1 MVMMMRWRRRPH
13 KCDVQ
18 PSRNRIIIEI
28 MIFYSIKQLQTIVGF
43 AIITDSDININA
55 NSRESNVYT
64 YVRMCGKIV

>member
-1 MVMMMRWRRRPH
+1 MQNH
-13 KCDVQ
+13 G
-18 PSRNRIIIEI
+18 

-64 YVRMCGKIV
+64 YVRMCGKIVLSHAGIKQIVASTQFCK